1 MEFNEESNK
10 TEEKLKN
17 ELEKLVREIDTLTS
31 SIDFKRSELNETFAS
46 NLAEF
51 EKTLDIAKRQIV
63 SLSDIPLKLTKQLNE
78 NIPSIAAELE
88 RLMQQSQEKS
98 AKFFEEQIRNQNKAI
113 NDAASRLTEIKNEV
127 LTIDKKRFTRSALAL
142 LGTIIMSALTSGLIS
157 YVLVENFPHNVTLR
171 DTENVTIS
179 DSKVMF
185 WNSKEEIEKLKK

>member
-1 MEFNEESNK
+1 MH
-10 TEEKLKN
+10 
-17 ELEKLVREIDTLTS
+17 
-31 SIDFKRSELNETFAS
+31 
-46 NLAEF
+46 
-51 EKTLDIAKRQIV
+51 
-63 SLSDIPLKLTKQLNE
+63 
-78 NIPSIAAELE
+78 
-88 RLMQQSQEKS
+88 QSQEKS

-127 LTIDKKRFTRSALAL
+127 LTIDKKRFTRSALTL

-171 DTENVTIS
+171 DTEHVTIS